1 MVEKYNK
8 GDKMKRLT
16 VTCLLL
22 LFATTLFAQVSTG
35 GSIDV
40 SMGSN
45 QKAQGTGSWNLEY
58 KLLSFVST
66 GIKLSGQTDFENMYA
81 VTPSIFARLYPFSG
95 AFAEANLGGKF
106 SWTNQIFSQNF
117 TLGGAIGWRITSG
130 NTYIEPKLN
139 FDYVFGAK
147 EPFSWSGGVGAGYS
161 F

>member
-1 MVEKYNK
+1 
-8 GDKMKRLT
+8 MKRLT

-22 LFATTLFAQVSTG
+22 LFATTIFAQISTG

-66 GIKLSGQTDFENMYA
+66 GVKLSGQTDFENMYA

-117 TLGGAIGWRITSG
+117 SLGGAIGWRITSG

>member
-1 MVEKYNK
+1 
-8 GDKMKRLT
+8 MKRFT
-16 VTCLLL
+16 VSCLLL

-117 TLGGAIGWRITSG
+117 SLGGAIGWRITSG

>member
-1 MVEKYNK
+1 
-8 GDKMKRLT
+8 MKRF
-16 VTCLLL
+16 VVMCLLL
-22 LFATTLFAQVSTG
+22 FCVTGLFAQVSTG

-40 SMGSN
+40 SMGSD

-58 KLLSFVST
+58 KFLSFVST
-66 GIKLSGQTDFENMYA
+66 GIKLSGQTNFENMYA
-81 VTPSIFARLYPFSG
+81 VTPSVFTRIYPFSG

-106 SWTNQIFSQNF
+106 SWTNKIFSQNF

>member
-22 LFATTLFAQVSTG
+22 LFTTTIFAQISTG
-35 GSIDV
+35 GSLDV
-40 SMGSN
+40 TMGSD
-45 QKAQGTGSWNLEY
+45 QKPNGTGSWNLEY
-58 KLLSFVST
+58 KLLSFASA
-66 GIKLSGQTDFENMYA
+66 GIKLSGQTDFENSYS

-95 AFAEANLGGKF
+95 AFAEANLGGKLN
-106 SWTNQIFSQNF
+106 WTNKIFSKNF
-117 TLGGAIGWRITSG
+117 TMGGSLGWRITSG
-130 NTYIEPKLN
+130 NTYIEPKLS

-147 EPFSWSGGVGAGYS
+147 DPLSWSGGVGAGYN